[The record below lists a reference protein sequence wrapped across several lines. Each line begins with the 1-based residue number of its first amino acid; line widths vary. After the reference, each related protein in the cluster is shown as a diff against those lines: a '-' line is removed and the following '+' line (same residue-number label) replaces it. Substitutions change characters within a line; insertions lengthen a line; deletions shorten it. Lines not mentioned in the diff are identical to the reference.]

1 MEDQG
6 GEEVSVYENESCLNR
21 TLDSL
26 PKMLRGACKS
36 QSRQCCRLHSGMRKW
51 YRNGSTTFVKSL

>member
-6 GEEVSVYENESCLNR
+6 GEEVSVVVYEPCLNR

-36 QSRQCCRLHSGMRKW
+36 RSRQCYKLRSGMRKW